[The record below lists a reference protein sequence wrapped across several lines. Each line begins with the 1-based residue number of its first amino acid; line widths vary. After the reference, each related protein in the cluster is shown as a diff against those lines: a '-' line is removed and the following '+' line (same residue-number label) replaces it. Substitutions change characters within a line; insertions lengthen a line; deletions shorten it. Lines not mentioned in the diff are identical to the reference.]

1 MVGVILL
8 LVVAVIVL
16 SLIAQGALIES
27 VAAIDRGGERRFKTA
42 WKSGTRTFWRVLGW
56 AVLLVVIALGLLIVI
71 GAPLAG
77 IVFAVFSATESLGV
91 RIAVG
96 VVVALLAIA
105 ALIAIFIPLKIVA
118 ELSVRD
124 LVLREERP
132 VAALRHGYRMF
143 RAHLGPTLLTWLIQ
157 LGVSIGATIVLV
169 IVGLVLAVVVAV
181 PTIALFAA
189 DLAAAAIAV
198 LALAA
203 LVLIPLFL
211 VLFGALG
218 TFTHSFWTLAYLR
231 LGREGQQPAV

>member
-1 MVGVILL
+1 M
-8 LVVAVIVL
+8 
-16 SLIAQGALIES
+16 
-27 VAAIDRGGERRFKTA
+27 
-42 WKSGTRTFWRVLGW
+42 
-56 AVLLVVIALGLLIVI
+56 
-71 GAPLAG
+71 
-77 IVFAVFSATESLGV
+77 
-91 RIAVG
+91 
-96 VVVALLAIA
+96 
-105 ALIAIFIPLKIVA
+105 
-118 ELSVRD
+118 RD

-132 VAALRHGYRMF
+132 VAALCHGYRMF
-143 RAHLGPTLLTWLIQ
+143 RTHRGPTLLTWLIQ

-181 PTIALFAA
+181 PTITLFAA